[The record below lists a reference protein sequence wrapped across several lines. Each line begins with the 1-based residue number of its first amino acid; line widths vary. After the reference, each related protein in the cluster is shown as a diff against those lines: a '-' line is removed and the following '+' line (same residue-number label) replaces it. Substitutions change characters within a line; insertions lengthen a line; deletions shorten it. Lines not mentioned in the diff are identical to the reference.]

1 MKDFYRAVR
10 KHNKFRM
17 GWLMLWCLGIC
28 MYMISGTEEKKLL
41 SLNAVMAAVLF
52 FSGASDFISKHLSIN
67 RGEHKNSLPGS
78 NDMRLRYGRMEEI
91 MRFHSFDTS
100 EYFGLIAK
108 NFLPVQAVT
117 EAIVIA
123 YGILVEKNVVS
134 TVFFGA
140 LVLVL
145 PPAVNYCRKK
155 YMERKLTS
163 EISGAEK
170 TLVILVKAICGYGIR
185 FVSVIA
191 AGLVIILG
199 LSIISDQFWMRG
211 IDNDEAVLFSATH
224 GNIFLIICIIAAVLI
239 LLTMVD
245 SNIIS
250 DMRVSVKK
258 ALMVLMAVVMLA
270 SGALYVYLGTKE
282 NVIFRAD
289 SITVNEKGESVSYT
303 YDRVTDYRVYSRDN
317 SLGMTLVM
325 DDEKKIEVF
334 EDITSVTDGW
344 DKEYRNDYYYA
355 ATLVERFMA
364 NGAKGS
370 FEGESQLR
378 KATDGMD
385 SDIKSGFEKL
395 TDVLGER

>member
-17 GWLMLWCLGIC
+17 GWLLLWCLGIC

-52 FSGASDFISKHLSIN
+52 FSGASDFVSKHLSIN
-67 RGEHKNSLPGS
+67 KGEHKGS
-78 NDMRLRYGRMEEI
+78 MFGGNDMRLQYGRMEDI

-123 YGILVEKNVVS
+123 YGILAEKKVVS

-145 PPAVNYCRKK
+145 PPVVNFCRKK
-155 YMERKLTS
+155 YMERRLTS
-163 EISGAEK
+163 ELGGAEK
-170 TLVILVKAICGYGIR
+170 TLVILVKAICMILKL
-185 FVSVIA
+185 VSFIA

-258 ALMVLMAVVMLA
+258 ALTVLMAVVMLA

-325 DDEKKIEVF
+325 DDERKIEVF

-355 ATLVERFMA
+355 AALVEIFKA

-385 SDIKSGFEKL
+385 GDIKSGFEKL
-395 TDVLGER
+395 TDVLGAR